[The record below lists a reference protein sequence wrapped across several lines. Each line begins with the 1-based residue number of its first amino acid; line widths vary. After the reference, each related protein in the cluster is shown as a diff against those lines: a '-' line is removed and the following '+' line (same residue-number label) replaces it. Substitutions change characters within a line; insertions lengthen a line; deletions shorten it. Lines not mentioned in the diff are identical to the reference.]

1 MGAVFNPPPLSVDF
15 EPLRGRELVGR
26 EVGDQADGFIFASD
40 MLAGYQ
46 SDLGGKGEPDVF
58 SGDGATLQG
67 AAFRNSLVFFESACP
82 RGCRLQRGKNPS
94 VERELV

>member
-1 MGAVFNPPPLSVDF
+1 MGAVFNSPPLSVDF

-26 EVGDQADGFIFASD
+26 EVGDQADGFIFASG
-40 MLAGYQ
+40 MLAGDQ

-67 AAFRNSLVFFESACP
+67 AALGNCLVFFEGACP
-82 RGCRLQRGKNPS
+82 RGCRLQRGKNPL
-94 VERELV
+94 VERERF